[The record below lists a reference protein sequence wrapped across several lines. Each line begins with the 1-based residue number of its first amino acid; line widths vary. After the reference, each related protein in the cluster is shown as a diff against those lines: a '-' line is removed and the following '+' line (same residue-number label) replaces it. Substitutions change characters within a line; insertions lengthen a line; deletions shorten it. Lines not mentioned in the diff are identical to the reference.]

1 MRCYLARRTTIHLA
15 RRHLARQSGRL
26 REPRWRRE
34 PAPTSTCQLIGLK
47 ARARG
52 CSSMCALALT
62 FVTCS
67 ASVRPL
73 PAQQSGRLREPRWRR
88 EPAPAS
94 TCQLLGLKVHAHGCS
109 SMCALALTFVTCS
122 CPPATCPTSC
132 RLNHAVAA
140 SPLQPR
146 PAGDQ
151 RLMLLIGLSSHC
163 FRCRDT
169 ARRAGPNARRAQRR
183 TTLAVNNAA
192 ILHPALRE
200 AMPCACCTHAQEPCK
215 GPPPLCDTRRA
226 PCAAMRRLPLSHPII
241 LRLHVF
247 LRSATTDFSWR
258 GNIRVHVRI
267 HTCVD
272 YTYTYVY
279 T

>member
-1 MRCYLARRTTIHLA
+1 
-15 RRHLARQSGRL
+15 
-26 REPRWRRE
+26 
-34 PAPTSTCQLIGLK
+34 
-47 ARARG
+47 
-52 CSSMCALALT
+52 MCALALT

-192 ILHPALRE
+192 ILHPALRK

-226 PCAAMRRLPLSHPII
+226 PCAAMRRLPLSPSYHSTPTRISTI
-241 LRLHVF
+241 CDNRF
-247 LRSATTDFSWR
+247 FAAISSTCT
-258 GNIRVHVRI
+258 RI
-267 HTCVD
+267 HRWVKTIVFFSTAWCTQHAFLFSCNLL
-272 YTYTYVY
+272 Y
-279 T
+279 